1 MAQTGED
8 PALHHLHAGF
18 DLGLVLRLPGSGRQD
33 HGIVVLGELGRGP
46 IEFGL
51 VAAWPGDQGT
61 GIVGNDQGRYA
72 ANEFERTAHAGQPVG
87 LGLSR
92 GRTGEGVARS
102 AEHRDEDAGRPDFAG
117 VGIDNRHGRAGIV
130 GEQFL
135 AGPVDLAH
143 RALELAGPVAVAG
156 TEGRVLV
163 AALAGG
169 LTVLFPEQ
177 RQGDA
182 FLLQFLMN
190 QRIVRFGKGRF
201 AGGTL
206 PVEQFLQPGII
217 EGFGNRPGHA
227 NGTGQPQVLGD
238 HALGNLERPGNG
250 LKAQTGAVPV
260 SQYVSDLAHG

>member
-1 MAQTGED
+1 MGTISIGQCDGGAC
-8 PALHHLHAGF
+8 
-18 DLGLVLRLPGSGRQD
+18 
-33 HGIVVLGELGRGP
+33 VV
-46 IEFGL
+46 
-51 VAAWPGDQGT
+51 
-61 GIVGNDQGRYA
+61 
-72 ANEFERTAHAGQPVG
+72 
-87 LGLSR
+87 
-92 GRTGEGVARS
+92 
-102 AEHRDEDAGRPDFAG
+102 DEDL
-117 VGIDNRHGRAGIV
+117 
-130 GEQFL
+130 L
-135 AGPVDLAH
+135 ACAVDLAH
-143 RALELAGPVAVAG
+143 GVLELARPVAVAG

-163 AALAGG
+163 AALADG
-169 LTVLFPEQ
+169 LPVLFPEQ